1 MNLIQKYRNQIKQKK
16 TDGNGKITVS
26 AMPGFELNYKL
37 RDERNLLTIKVDK
50 NKSLRVID
58 VDSSAIEQ
66 ASKNIKTGTKVVEIA
81 QSKRQVPSSKHKQP
95 VDKPVE
101 THDSTPKRD
110 ENTAVSKDG
119 HPKMVVN
126 DSREVEFTV
135 LTYDVKTNQLFNGGS
150 YIVEYKG
157 TKRSHVSGAN
167 GLGKKIH
174 KGVINES
181 IRIIVLES
189 NKEKIIFDGK
199 IENSMATINLKIQK
213 AEVAKVEGVSVLF
226 SGVNEEWR
234 RNIVS
239 EKTKKILTF
248 LAKEAGMNKIYI
260 TSTIRTA
267 ESQANAMYSQNIRY
281 TAPGEEVKRVRDECK
296 AKNMRKEQT
305 ISKMVEKIIE
315 LQKQNKK
322 VSKHCVSTEQYN
334 KVNVVDIGL
343 NSNGF
348 GTNSHLN
355 AQGKKF
361 KQACKDAKLN
371 GIISGFIS
379 GDEPGEG
386 AMHIEITQ

>member
-1 MNLIQKYRNQIKQKK
+1 M
-16 TDGNGKITVS
+16 
-26 AMPGFELNYKL
+26 
-37 RDERNLLTIKVDK
+37 
-50 NKSLRVID
+50 
-58 VDSSAIEQ
+58 
-66 ASKNIKTGTKVVEIA
+66 ASCYIGA
-81 QSKRQVPSSKHKQP
+81 QKHKP
-95 VDKPVE
+95 
-101 THDSTPKRD
+101 
-110 ENTAVSKDG
+110 
-119 HPKMVVN
+119 
-126 DSREVEFTV
+126 
-135 LTYDVKTNQLFNGGS
+135 
-150 YIVEYKG
+150 
-157 TKRSHVSGAN
+157 
-167 GLGKKIH
+167 
-174 KGVINES
+174 

-239 EKTKKILTF
+239 EKTKKILAF

-281 TAPGEEVKRVRDECK
+281 TVPGEEVKRVRDECK

-348 GTNSHLN
+348 GT
-355 AQGKKF
+355 K
-361 KQACKDAKLN
+361 
-371 GIISGFIS
+371 
-379 GDEPGEG
+379 
-386 AMHIEITQ
+386 